1 MDFIFLHVGSDIRPY
16 FLVKSIR
23 KFFKNAKIIQCS
35 DLLTQQID
43 GVDEVLRH
51 DGDISNLMTFR
62 LEVFSLINI
71 KNLSI
76 FLDTDMLVLNEF
88 NLDDF
93 SEIDAI
99 LCKRSFGLNLPIN
112 ISFRGMDLSEYKNQ
126 TLGTVYPYLACF
138 TAVRS
143 KEFWKEANNILS
155 FLDNKFHYWYGD
167 QEALKKIATS
177 NKFKISTVEEAS
189 FACLPEEINKSYS
202 PNLIHFKGPARKSL
216 MLEIADQMGLV
227 K

>member
-35 DLLTQQID
+35 DPLTKQVD

-62 LEVFSLINI
+62 LEAFSLIDT
-71 KNLSI
+71 KKQSV
-76 FLDTDMLVLNEF
+76 FLDTDMLVLKEF
-88 NLDDF
+88 NLDNYF
-93 SEIDAI
+93 ESDAA
-99 LCKRSFGLNLPIN
+99 LCKRSFGLDSVIN
-112 ISFRGMDLSEYKNQ
+112 TSFRGMDLSEYKNQ

-155 FLDNKFHYWYGD
+155 LLDNKFHYWYGD
-167 QEALKKIATS
+167 QEALKKIAAS
-177 NKFKISTVEEAS
+177 NKFKISTVEEAI
-189 FACLPEEINKSYS
+189 FACLPEEINHSLL
-202 PNLIHFKGPARKSL
+202 PNLIHFKGPSRKSL
-216 MLEIADQMGLV
+216 MIDMANQMGLA
-227 K
+227 

>member
-23 KFFKNAKIIQCS
+23 KFFKNTKIIQCS
-35 DLLTQQID
+35 DPLTKQVD

-62 LEVFSLINI
+62 LEAFSLIDT
-71 KNLSI
+71 KKQSV
-76 FLDTDMLVLNEF
+76 FLDTDMLVLKEF
-88 NLDDF
+88 NLDNYF
-93 SEIDAI
+93 ESDAA
-99 LCKRSFGLNLPIN
+99 LCKRSFGLDSVIN
-112 ISFRGMDLSEYKNQ
+112 TSFRGMDLSEYKNQ

-155 FLDNKFHYWYGD
+155 LLDNKFHYWYGD
-167 QEALKKIATS
+167 QEALKKIAAS
-177 NKFKISTVEEAS
+177 NKFKISTVEEAI
-189 FACLPEEINKSYS
+189 FACLPEEINHSLL
-202 PNLIHFKGPARKSL
+202 PNLIHFKGPSRKSL
-216 MLEIADQMGLV
+216 MIDMANQMGLA
-227 K
+227 

>member
-35 DLLTQQID
+35 DPLTKQVD

-51 DGDISNLMTFR
+51 DGDISNLMTFI
-62 LEVFSLINI
+62 LEAFSLIDT
-71 KNLSI
+71 KKQSV
-76 FLDTDMLVLNEF
+76 FLDTDMLVLKEF
-88 NLDDF
+88 NLDNYF
-93 SEIDAI
+93 ESDAA
-99 LCKRSFGLNLPIN
+99 LCKRSFGLDSVIN
-112 ISFRGMDLSEYKNQ
+112 TSFRGMDLSEYKNQ

-155 FLDNKFHYWYGD
+155 LLDNKFHYWYGD
-167 QEALKKIATS
+167 QEALKKIAAS
-177 NKFKISTVEEAS
+177 NKFKISTVEEAI
-189 FACLPEEINKSYS
+189 FACLPEEINHSLL
-202 PNLIHFKGPARKSL
+202 PNLIHFKGPSRKSL
-216 MLEIADQMGLV
+216 MIDMANQMGLA
-227 K
+227 